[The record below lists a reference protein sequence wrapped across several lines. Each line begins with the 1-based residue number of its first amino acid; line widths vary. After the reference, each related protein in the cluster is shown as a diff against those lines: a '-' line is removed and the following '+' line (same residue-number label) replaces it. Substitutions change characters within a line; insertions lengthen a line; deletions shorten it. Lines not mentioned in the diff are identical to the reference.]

1 MSIDLVLDSTNVQST
16 DNQLAEQADNILSEI
31 EKLTPEE
38 QAMVKSFSE
47 KIDLT
52 NNDIVM
58 NYGNTVQKQSSTVT
72 SKTLQSVRT
81 KDTGSAG
88 QLMVQMACA
97 MNGLEGNDSDSNF
110 IQKICNKVRLSA
122 KGFIVKNE
130 NAEKALTRIEKQ
142 LDGHRLVLEKDVARL
157 EDLYNENWEIFK
169 ALTLYIKA
177 AEIAMEK
184 ARNTTLV
191 QLNAKAQET
200 GLPEDA
206 TKASDFESQ
215 IDEFDKQVQNL
226 RLTRTVCLQTA
237 PQIRM
242 LQRSDMS
249 MARKLKS
256 SIVNT
261 IPLWKNKI
269 TMSIML
275 EDNKKAIEAQNALD
289 DATNRMLKE
298 QAEQFHMAVVES
310 AKASQRGIIDIDT
323 INAVNDEIVSAI
335 SDWVDI
341 EEQGRRD
348 RQQAV
353 QILTNSEKQLVSGV
367 LSSAKEAEHLKQ

>member
-1 MSIDLVLDSTNVQST
+1 
-16 DNQLAEQADNILSEI
+16 
-31 EKLTPEE
+31 
-38 QAMVKSFSE
+38 
-47 KIDLT
+47 
-52 NNDIVM
+52 
-58 NYGNTVQKQSSTVT
+58 
-72 SKTLQSVRT
+72 
-81 KDTGSAG
+81 
-88 QLMVQMACA
+88 MACA

-130 NAEKALTRIEKQ
+130 NAEKALARIEKQ

-249 MARKLKS
+249 MVRKLKS

-269 TMSIML
+269 TMSIRL
-275 EDNKKAIEAQNALD
+275 EDNKKAMEAQNALD

-367 LSSAKEAEHLKQ
+367 LSSAKKAEHLKQ